1 MLPPPL
7 DSIPRDIVSATD
19 YERYAFE
26 RMDENARIYAACGAG
41 EELTLRRNQDSFD
54 RILLNTRVLSRV
66 AGGHTRVNL
75 FGKTF
80 AHPLIIAPMGYQ
92 KLFHP
97 DGEVGLARAAEATD
111 SCMVVS
117 TMTSVP
123 PEEIAAAVPGSTRW
137 FQLYFRRDR
146 GFTKSLLERAEA
158 SGCEAIVIT
167 VDALFTGMRHR
178 LRRVGFRRPLGVD
191 AVLLAG
197 EPVTPHPELNDGQ
210 SLVFDGVMVGA
221 PSWNDVRWLREQT
234 SLPIIIK
241 GVMTPEDAHIAL
253 DHGVNAIGVSN
264 HGGRILDSMPSSL
277 EALPSI
283 AAKVGGAAPVFLDG
297 GIRRGTDAF
306 KAIALGA
313 SAVMVGRPVLYGLA
327 AAGPLGAAH
336 VLKMIR
342 EELEATM
349 ALTGCRTLADIGPQ
363 VIFKNGL

>member
-7 DSIPRDIVSATD
+7 TSIPRDVVSASD
-19 YERYAFE
+19 YERYALE
-26 RMDENARIYAACGAG
+26 RMDENARVYCASGAG
-41 EELTLRRNQDSFD
+41 EELTLRRNHEAFD
-54 RILLNTRVLSRV
+54 RILLNTRVLARV
-66 AGGHTRVNL
+66 AGGHTRLEL

-80 AHPLIIAPMGYQ
+80 AHPLFVAPMGYQ

-97 DGEVGLARAAEATD
+97 DGEIGTARAAGAT
-111 SCMVVS
+111 STCMVVS

-123 PEEIAAAVPGSTRW
+123 PEEIAAAAPDSTRW

-178 LRRVGFRRPLGVD
+178 LRRVGFRRPPGVD
-191 AVLLAG
+191 AVLLAR
-197 EPVTPHPELNDGQ
+197 ESATPYPELDDGQ
-210 SLVFDGVMVGA
+210 SLVFDGVMPGA
-221 PSWNDVRWLREQT
+221 PAWRDIRWLRAQT
-234 SLPIIIK
+234 ALPIVIK

-253 DHGVNAIGVSN
+253 DQGVNAIGVSN
-264 HGGRILDSMPSSL
+264 HGGRILDSMPSTI
-277 EALPSI
+277 EALPAI
-283 AAKVGGAAPVFLDG
+283 VAKVGGAAPVFLDG
-297 GIRRGTDAF
+297 GVRRGTDAF
-306 KAIALGA
+306 KALALGA
-313 SAVMVGRPVLYGLA
+313 TAVMVGRPVLHGLA

-336 VLKMIR
+336 VLKLIR

-363 VIFKNGL
+363 VIFKA

>member
-123 PEEIAAAVPGSTRW
+123 PKEIAAAVPGSTRW

-178 LRRVGFRRPLGVD
+178 LRRVGFKRPLGVD

-197 EPVTPHPELNDGQ
+197 EPATSHPEIKDGQ
-210 SLVFDGVMVGA
+210 SLVFDGVMPGA
-221 PSWNDVRWLREQT
+221 PTWHDIRWLRAQT
-234 SLPIIIK
+234 SLPIVIK

-264 HGGRILDSMPSSL
+264 HGGRILDSMPSTL
-277 EALPSI
+277 EALP
-283 AAKVGGAAPVFLDG
+283 AVVAKVGGAAPIFLDG
-297 GIRRGTDAF
+297 GVRRGTDAF

-313 SAVMVGRPVLYGLA
+313 TAVMVGRPVLYGLA

-336 VLKMIR
+336 VLKMLR

-363 VIFKNGL
+363 VIFKNDR